1 MSMHLENPGLTL
13 TGKKKGKLKF
23 RNAAEAQK
31 ARQLAAEWEELQK
44 KYEPK
49 KIVRKVFKTESLSP
63 NTPSARTLPKSIPS
77 LVTPGGDCVVKETI
91 QYTGT
96 EMLGIGQLHKSNAVP
111 VFRTEDAADIARMR
125 R

>member
-1 MSMHLENPGLTL
+1 MSMHLHHPSLSL
-13 TGKKKGKLKF
+13 QGKPKGKVKF
-23 RNAAEAQK
+23 RNAEEAHK

-49 KIVRKVFKTESLSP
+49 KIVRKVFKIESLSP
-63 NTPSARTLPKSIPS
+63 NIASARSVPTNIPS
-77 LVTPGGDCVVKETI
+77 LVTPGGDCAKKETI

>member
-1 MSMHLENPGLTL
+1 MHLENPGLTL
-13 TGKKKGKLKF
+13 TGKKKGKHKF
-23 RNAAEAQK
+23 ASSEAKHKAE
-31 ARQLAAEWEELQK
+31 QLAREWEEIQK

-49 KIVRKVFKTESLSP
+49 KIIRKVFKQESIMPAMGTS
-63 NTPSARTLPKSIPS
+63 RVVPKNIPS
-77 LVTPGGDCVVKETI
+77 MVTPGGDCSKQEI
-91 QYTGT
+91 MQYTGT

>member
-1 MSMHLENPGLTL
+1 MHLENPGLTL
-13 TGKKKGKLKF
+13 TGKKKGKVKF

>member
-1 MSMHLENPGLTL
+1 MSMHLENPGLTM
-13 TGKKKGKLKF
+13 TGKKKGKQKF
-23 RNAAEAQK
+23 RNAADAQK

-49 KIVRKVFKTESLSP
+49 KIVRKVFKQVSLSP
-63 NTPSARTLPKSIPS
+63 NMPTQRQTQSIPS
-77 LVTPGGDCVVKETI
+77 LVTPGGDCSVKETI

>member
-1 MSMHLENPGLTL
+1 MSMHLHHPSLSL
-13 TGKKKGKLKF
+13 QGKKKGKQKF
-23 RNAAEAQK
+23 ASSEAKRTAEK
-31 ARQLAAEWEELQK
+31 LAKEWEELQK

-49 KIVRKVFKTESLSP
+49 KVVRKVFKQISLSP
-63 NTPSARTLPKSIPS
+63 NTPPARSISVNIPS
-77 LVTPGGDCVVKETI
+77 LVTPGGDCSKKETI
-91 QYTGT
+91 QYSGT